1 MEKENYVSLEVAKL
15 LKEKGF
21 NEYCSAYY
29 HLNWNDS
36 TKEECFE
43 VAPDNDF
50 RNSNNGY
57 RAGAPTLYKASKWL
71 RDRGYYVEV
80 GIYDKFEWSYVIY
93 GYDDEMCITMEIA
106 EQKYNTYEEALT
118 AGILETLKMI

>member
-1 MEKENYVSLEVAKL
+1 MEKEDYVSMEVAKL

-36 TKEECFE
+36 TEEECCE